1 MRKLFLSVIGFAA
14 LTATTAFAQDG
25 ARVSGRVVGE
35 TGAPLVGA
43 SVFIPGMSLGSTT
56 ADDGSY
62 SFVVPASRA
71 NGQTA
76 TLTARILGYTP
87 TSVQIALTSGA
98 NINQNFTLTANPLH
112 LGEVVITG
120 AGTSTTRERLTT
132 TINSVDTALLKRA
145 ASPQNVV
152 SALAGKAPNVE
163 VRTQSGEPGASA
175 SIKIRGNASLTG
187 TNQPL
192 FVVDGQ
198 PIDNQTNSTD
208 QGPNDF
214 TGTGGTVTQNR
225 AADINPNDIESID
238 ILKGSAAAA
247 IYGARAANGVILI
260 TTKRGRQGPTRMTF
274 SSTETFDRVDPKDI
288 LQHSFGQ
295 GSALDANN
303 DPLPGGI
310 RPAVCGGPDCRLDRR
325 SWGLPIA
332 AGTPTYNHLTELFD
346 TGLTADNNLSI
357 SGGNDR
363 TTFYASGGLTAQ
375 NGYFVGPN
383 NKYNRGSVRLKA
395 THQIN
400 SKLNIGGNFN
410 FIDTRGNYV
419 QKGSNVSGLFLGALR
434 TPPTFN
440 NEDYLT
446 AITNLQRPYRFPNPS
461 SVESFI
467 GPAYYDNP
475 FFVLNSPGNRSEV
488 GRSIANVNLD
498 YNPTDW
504 LRVQYTLGGD
514 YYNDWRLEAL
524 PLTSANDPNGRVV
537 RLDLNNLEIDH
548 NLIATA
554 KHDFT
559 PNVQTS
565 LSLGQ
570 NLNSRR
576 FRDIYNAGESLIAPD
591 PLSLN
596 NTVSVQGTE
605 FRSLRHIE
613 AYFAQAETNLYDQLI
628 VNLGIRNDGFSTFG
642 ASKRRNNFP
651 KASAAWIFSRLLNG
665 DENTG
670 LLSFGKVRIAYG
682 ETGKE
687 PPVYGAIT
695 ALSSG
700 SVFGSPGFGDA
711 ITSKFGNGGLVTGLT
726 LGNPALRPERTR
738 ENEYGIDLGLFDQKV
753 DFSATW
759 YNKRA
764 NDVIVNTLPVNASE
778 TGASFTVANG
788 ASLTNKGVE
797 FALNARPVTLAN
809 FAWDLG
815 VQFARNR
822 GKVTSLLGADNIT
835 YNNEGFT
842 GAIGSST
849 LGFAPGVLRGS
860 DFARC
865 GNGAVV
871 QDLNGNDV
879 DVDAYCTANNA
890 PRGALYLDS
899 NGQPI
904 NDPTDRVIA
913 DPNPKYTMSYSTTV
927 KLFNRITVGG
937 LLDVRK
943 GGDVWNGTRGILNYF
958 GTSIESGQNRNR
970 TDGTFGVN
978 YATDKY
984 PVVTGPGKGVVA
996 FSNYAQWQQWY
1007 NGEGGGFGSTNA
1019 NFVEDGSFAKLREI
1033 SLGYT
1038 LNAGFLRSLGGFTSA
1053 DIRLSGRNLKTWT
1066 KYRGLD
1072 PEANLGGAEYLTQGI
1087 DYFNNPQARSF
1098 VLSFSLNR

>member
-35 TGAPLVGA
+35 TGAPIVGA

-56 ADDGSY
+56 SDDGSY
-62 SFVVPASRA
+62 NFVVPASRA

-87 TSVQIALTSGA
+87 TSVQISLTSGA

-132 TINSVDTALLKRA
+132 TINSVDTATLKRA
-145 ASPQNVV
+145 SSPENLV
-152 SALAGKAPNVE
+152 SGLAGKAPNVE

-214 TGTGGTVTQNR
+214 TGTGGTVSQNR
-225 AADINPNDIESID
+225 AADINPDDIESID

-247 IYGARAANGVILI
+247 IYGARAANGVVLI
-260 TTKRGRQGPTRMTF
+260 TTKRGRQGPTRITL
-274 SSTETFDRVDPKDI
+274 SSTERWDRVDPKDI
-288 LQHSFGQ
+288 LQRQFGQ
-295 GSALDANN
+295 GSSLATGVPVA
-303 DPLPGGI
+303 
-310 RPAVCGGPDCRLDRR
+310 AVCGGLDCALDRR
-325 SWGLPIA
+325 SWGPAIA
-332 AGTPTYNHLTELFD
+332 AGTPVYNHLTEIFD
-346 TGLTADNNLSI
+346 TGITADNNLSI

-363 TTFYASGGLTAQ
+363 TTFYASGGLSAQ
-375 NGYFVGPN
+375 NGYIVGPN
-383 NKYNRGSVRLKA
+383 NKYNRASVRLKA
-395 THQIN
+395 SHQVN
-400 SKLNIGGNFN
+400 SKFNIGGNFN
-410 FIDTRGNYV
+410 FIDTRGDYV

-434 TPPTFN
+434 TPPNFN

-446 AITNLQRPYRFPNPS
+446 ASGLQRPYRFPNPS
-461 SVESFI
+461 SSDAFI
-467 GPAYYDNP
+467 GRAYYDNP
-475 FFVLNSPGNRSEV
+475 FFVLNSPGNRSEL

-524 PLTSANDPNGRVV
+524 PITSAGDANGHVV

-554 KHDFT
+554 KYDVNPNIQTTFT
-559 PNVQTS
+559 V
-565 LSLGQ
+565 GQ

-576 FRDIYNAGESLIAPD
+576 FRDIYNAGEQLIAPT

-605 FRSLRHIE
+605 FRTLRHIE
-613 AYFAQAETNLYDQLI
+613 SYFGQAETNLWDQFI
-628 VNLGIRNDGFSTFG
+628 VNVGLRNDGFSTFG
-642 ASKRRNNFP
+642 QSKRRNTFP
-651 KASAAWIFSRLLNG
+651 KASAAWIFSKALG
-665 DENTG
+665 DRASG
-670 LLSFGKVRIAYG
+670 LLSFGKLRVAYG

-695 ALSSG
+695 ALSS
-700 SVFGSPGFGDA
+700 SAVFGSPGFGDV
-711 ITSKFGNGGLVTGLT
+711 ITSKFGNGGLVTGPV
-726 LGNPALRPERTR
+726 LGNNALRPERTR
-738 ENEYGIDLGLFDQKV
+738 ENEYGIDLGLFDQKA

-764 NDVIVNTLPVNASE
+764 NDVILATLPVNTSE
-778 TGASFTVANG
+778 TGAFFTVANG
-788 ASLTNKGVE
+788 ASLTNKGYE
-797 FALNARPVTLAN
+797 LALNARPVTLAN

-815 VQFARNR
+815 VQFAHNK
-822 GKVTSLLGADNIT
+822 GDVTSLLGAQFIT

-849 LGFAPGVLRGS
+849 LGFAPGVIRGN

-871 QDLNGNDV
+871 DDVNGNSV
-879 DVDAYCTANNA
+879 DIDAYCNSVGAKK
-890 PRGALYLDS
+890 GALYLDS

-913 DPNPKYTMSYSTTV
+913 DPNPKYTMSYTTSV
-927 KLFNRITVGG
+927 KVFNRITLSG

-943 GGDVWNGTRGILNYF
+943 GSQVWDGTRGILNYF
-958 GTSIESGQNRNR
+958 GTSKESGEKRTT
-970 TDGTFGVN
+970 TDGQFGVN
-978 YATDKY
+978 YLTDKY
-984 PVVTGPGKGVVA
+984 PIVTGPGAPSASNPGGTVA
-996 FSNYAQWQQWY
+996 FTNYADWQAWY
-1007 NGEGGGFGSTNA
+1007 NGEGGGFGNTGA
-1019 NFVEDGSFAKLREI
+1019 LFVEDGSFAKLREI
-1033 SLGYT
+1033 SIAYT
-1038 LNAGFLRSLGGFTSA
+1038 LNGNFLKALGGFTSA
-1053 DIRLSGRNLKTWT
+1053 DIRLSGRNLHTWT
-1066 KYRGLD
+1066 KYKGLD
-1072 PEANLGGAEYLTQGI
+1072 PEANLGGAEYLTQGV
-1087 DYFNNPQARSF
+1087 DYFNHPQAKSF

>member
-1 MRKLFLSVIGFAA
+1 
-14 LTATTAFAQDG
+14 
-25 ARVSGRVVGE
+25 
-35 TGAPLVGA
+35 
-43 SVFIPGMSLGSTT
+43 MSLGSTT
-56 ADDGSY
+56 SDDGSY

-98 NINQNFTLTANPLH
+98 NITQNFTLTANPLH

-132 TINSVDTALLKRA
+132 TINSVDTATLRRA
-145 ASPQNVV
+145 SQPQNVV

-247 IYGARAANGVILI
+247 IYGARAANGVVLI
-260 TTKRGRQGPTRMTF
+260 TTKRGRQGPTRMTY
-274 SSTETFDRVDPKDI
+274 SSTETFDRVDPKNI
-288 LQHSFGQ
+288 LQTQFGQ
-295 GSALDANN
+295 GSSLATGVPVA
-303 DPLPGGI
+303 
-310 RPAVCGGPDCRLDRR
+310 AVCTKLDCALDRR
-325 SWGLPIA
+325 SWGPALA

-375 NGYFVGPN
+375 NGYFKGPN

-395 THQIN
+395 SHQVN

-434 TPPTFN
+434 TPPNFN

-446 AITNLQRPYRFPNPS
+446 ASGLQRPYRFPNPS
-461 SVESFI
+461 SSDAFI
-467 GPAYYDNP
+467 GRAYYDNP
-475 FFVLNSPGNRSEV
+475 VFVLNSPGNKSEM

-524 PLTSANDPNGRVV
+524 PLTSAGDANGRVV

-554 KHDFT
+554 THDFT
-559 PNVQTS
+559 PSIQTTFTV
-565 LSLGQ
+565 GQ

-576 FRDIYNAGESLIAPD
+576 FRDIYNAGEQLIAPS

-613 AYFAQAETNLYDQLI
+613 SYFGQAETNLWDQLI
-628 VNLGIRNDGFSTFG
+628 LNAGLRNDGFSTFG
-642 ASKRRNNFP
+642 ESKRRNTFP
-651 KASAAWIFSRLLNG
+651 KASAAWIFSKALG
-665 DENTG
+665 DRVPG
-670 LLSFGKVRIAYG
+670 GILSFGKLRVAYG

-695 ALSSG
+695 ALSS
-700 SVFGSPGFGDA
+700 SAVFGSPGFGDV
-711 ITSKFGNGGLVTGLT
+711 ITSKFGNGGLVTGPV
-726 LGNPALRPERTR
+726 LGNNALRPERTR
-738 ENEYGIDLGLFDQKV
+738 ENEYGIDLGLFDQKA

-764 NDVIVNTLPVNASE
+764 NDVILNTLPVNTSE
-778 TGASFTVANG
+778 TGAFFTVANG
-788 ASLTNKGVE
+788 ASLTNKGYE
-797 FALNARPVTLAN
+797 LSLNARPVTLAN

-815 VQFARNR
+815 VQFAHNR
-822 GKVTSLLGADNIT
+822 GDVTSLLGAQFIT

-849 LGFAPGVLRGS
+849 LGYAPGVIRGN

-871 QDLNGNDV
+871 DDVNGNTV
-879 DVDAYCTANNA
+879 DVDAYCNSVGA
-890 PRGALYLDS
+890 PKGALYLDT

-913 DPNPKYTMSYSTTV
+913 DPNPKYTMSYTSSI
-927 KLFNRITVGG
+927 KLFNKLTLSG

-943 GGDVWNGTRGILNYF
+943 GGQVWDGTRGILNYF
-958 GTSIESGQNRNR
+958 GTSVESGQNRTR
-970 TDGTFGVN
+970 TDGQFGVN
-978 YATDKY
+978 LYTDKY
-984 PVVTGPGKGVVA
+984 PVVTGPGKGTVA
-996 FSNYAQWQQWY
+996 FSTYPEWQAWY
-1007 NGEGGGFGSTNA
+1007 NGEGGGFGNTGA
-1019 NFVEDGSFAKLREI
+1019 LFVEDGSFAKLREI
-1033 SLGYT
+1033 SLAYT
-1038 LNAGFLRSLGGFTSA
+1038 LNGNFLKALGGFTSA
-1053 DIRLSGRNLKTWT
+1053 DIRISGRNLHTWT
-1066 KYRGLD
+1066 KYKGLD

>member
-56 ADDGSY
+56 SDDGSY

-76 TLTARILGYTP
+76 TLTARVLGYTP
-87 TSVQIALTSGA
+87 VSVQVALTSGA
-98 NINQNFTLTANPLH
+98 NITQNFTLTANPLH

-132 TINSVDTALLKRA
+132 TINSVDTAVLKRA
-145 ASPQNVV
+145 SAPQNIV

-163 VRTQSGEPGASA
+163 VRTQSGEPGTSA

-208 QGPNDF
+208 QGPSDF

-247 IYGARAANGVILI
+247 IYGARAANGVVLI
-260 TTKRGRQGPTRMTF
+260 TTKRGRQGPTRITY
-274 SSTETFDRVDPKDI
+274 SSTETWDRVDPKDI
-288 LQHSFGQ
+288 LQRQFGQ
-295 GSALDANN
+295 GSALNSVGVPFADGPHA
-303 DPLPGGI
+303 
-310 RPAVCGGPDCRLDRR
+310 AVCGGLDCALDRR
-325 SWGLPIA
+325 SWGPALA
-332 AGTPTYNHLTELFD
+332 AGTPVYNHLDEIFD
-346 TGLTADNNLSI
+346 TGITADNNLSI

-375 NGYFVGPN
+375 NGYIVGPN
-383 NKYNRGSVRLKA
+383 NKYNRGTVRLKA
-395 THQIN
+395 SHQVN

-434 TPPTFN
+434 TPPNYN
-440 NEDYLT
+440 NQDYLT
-446 AITNLQRPYRFPNPS
+446 ATGLQRPYRFPNPS
-461 SVESFI
+461 SSDAFI
-467 GPAYYDNP
+467 GRAYYDNP
-475 FFVLNSPGNRSEV
+475 FFVLNSPGNRSEL

-514 YYNDWRLEAL
+514 YYNDWRIEAL
-524 PLTSANDPNGRVV
+524 PVTSAGDANGRVV

-554 KHDFT
+554 KHDFGQ
-559 PNVQTS
+559 NVQTTF
-565 LSLGQ
+565 SLGQ

-576 FRDIYNAGESLIAPD
+576 FRDIYTAGEQLIAPS

-605 FRSLRHIE
+605 FRSLRHVE

-628 VNLGIRNDGFSTFG
+628 INLGIRNDGFSTFG
-642 ASKRRNNFP
+642 SSKRRNNFP

-665 DENTG
+665 EDNSG
-670 LLSFGKVRIAYG
+670 LLSFGKLRIAYG

-695 ALSSG
+695 ALSSTAL
-700 SVFGSPGFGDA
+700 FGSPGYGDA
-711 ITSKFGNGGLVTGLT
+711 ITSKFGRGGLVTGPL
-726 LGNPALRPERTR
+726 LGNDSLRPERTR
-738 ENEYGIDLGLFDQKV
+738 ENEYGIDLGLLDQKV

-764 NDVIVNTLPVNASE
+764 TDVILNTLPVNTSQ
-778 TGASFTVANG
+778 TGAFFTVANG
-788 ASLTNKGVE
+788 ASLTNKGYE
-797 FALNARPVTLAN
+797 LALNARPLTMAN
-809 FAWDLG
+809 LAWDLG
-815 VQFARNR
+815 VQFAHNR
-822 GKVTSLLGADNIT
+822 GNVTSLLGADFIT

-849 LGFAPGVLRGS
+849 LGYAPGVIRGN

-865 GNGAVV
+865 GNGAIV
-871 QDLNGNDV
+871 QDVNGADV
-879 DVDAYCTANNA
+879 DVDAYCSANGA
-890 PRGALYLDS
+890 PKGALYLDV

-913 DPNPKYTMSYSTTV
+913 DPNPKYTMSYSSSL
-927 KLFNRITVGG
+927 KFFNRITVSG

-943 GGDVWNGTRGILNYF
+943 GSQVWDGTRGILNYF
-958 GTSIESGQNRNR
+958 GTSKESGERR
-970 TDGTFGVN
+970 TTTDGQFGVN
-978 YATDKY
+978 LYTDKY

-996 FSNYAQWQQWY
+996 FTNYADWQSWY
-1007 NGEGGGFGSTNA
+1007 NGEGGGFGNTGA
-1019 NFVEDGSFAKLREI
+1019 LFVEDGGFAKLREV
-1033 SLGYT
+1033 SVAYT
-1038 LNAGFLRSLGGFTSA
+1038 VSGNFLRALGGFSSA
-1053 DIRLSGRNLKTWT
+1053 DIRFSGRNLKTWT
-1066 KYRGLD
+1066 RYKGLD
-1072 PEANLGGAEYLTQGI
+1072 PEANLGGAEYLTQGV
-1087 DYFNNPQARSF
+1087 DYFNHPQARSF